1 MNMKLFRKKSTLVLL
16 LFIGSIKSQTFKI
29 EHPIA
34 DMLDSLSSQKMFD
47 NVFSKPVFPKNNTYK
62 YREDSIPLFDDNT

>member
-1 MNMKLFRKKSTLVLL
+1 MKLYRKKSTLILL

-47 NVFSKPVFPKNNTYK
+47 NVLIVQLF
-62 YREDSIPLFDDNT
+62 YRILFIK